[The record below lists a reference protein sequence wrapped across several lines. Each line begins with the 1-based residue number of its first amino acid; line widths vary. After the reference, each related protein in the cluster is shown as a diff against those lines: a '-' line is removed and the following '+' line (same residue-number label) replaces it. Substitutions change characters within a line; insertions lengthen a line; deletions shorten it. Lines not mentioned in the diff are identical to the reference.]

1 MMDIIEYL
9 ERLKDCAICIDKGVT
24 EVWTQSTSFECGELL
39 SSNPDTLT
47 ALAEA
52 TEKLEEE

>member
-1 MMDIIEYL
+1 MDIIEYL